1 MSEAS
6 PAAFSPRLDLVP
18 TTHARIATLAVVI
31 ICFVASAAAPLAVY
45 AIAIAVFGL
54 AHVGVELRFVD
65 RAFAGRLPKAFV
77 PGVAASVAVA
87 AVARLSGQT
96 GVLTPTLA
104 VTLELAAG
112 VAMTVVAVV
121 SMRRRR
127 ALAAIA
133 LTGLVLGAVFAPWE
147 TFLTLAI
154 GHNLTPLAFV
164 ADAAPPRERARL
176 VGILI
181 VPFVLL
187 PLVIAT
193 GWPADA
199 LARLGL
205 YAPEAAPLAVGS
217 LDANLP
223 AYVPMRLLDTDWATS
238 MFSAC
243 VFAQTMHYA
252 AVIHLLP
259 RLVGD
264 APRATLAP
272 WPARRLFAA
281 GLVVAAAALA
291 LVFAMDYALARRIYA
306 LAALVHAWI
315 EIPILLLA
323 LDRRDLSVS
332 LKGRA

>member
-6 PAAFSPRLDLVP
+6 PAAFSPRLDLLP
-18 TTHARIATLAVVI
+18 TASARIAALAVVI

-45 AIAIAVFGL
+45 AITIAVFGL

-77 PGVAASVAVA
+77 LGVAASVAVA
-87 AVARLSGQT
+87 AAARLSGQT

-112 VAMTVVAVV
+112 AAMTVVAVV

-127 ALAAIA
+127 AFAAIA
-133 LTGLVLGAVFAPWE
+133 LTGLVLGAAFAPWE

-164 ADAAPPRERARL
+164 ADAAPARERARL
-176 VGILI
+176 VGALL
-181 VPFVLL
+181 VPFVFL

-193 GWPADA
+193 GWPAEA
-199 LARLGL
+199 FARLGL
-205 YAPEAAPLAVGS
+205 YAPEAAPLAVGA

-259 RLVGD
+259 RLVGE

-272 WPARRLFAA
+272 WPDRNVFLAA
-281 GLVVAAAALA
+281 LAFAAAALA
-291 LVFAMDYALARRIYA
+291 LVFVIDYAFARKLYAIAA
-306 LAALVHAWI
+306 LAHAWV

-323 LDRRDLSVS
+323 LDRRDRSAS